1 MGRKRSC
8 QPLSC
13 RCSLNV
19 MHCRKEQ
26 EAPKKEICWICLS
39 KESVPTILYG
49 ISNHPLST
57 RSRFLRAT
65 VRSTSS
71 ALCLHHA
78 LPFVVASDKGTCL
91 MRRSKAFGHAVA
103 VSKTCYK
110 LQCCDCALS
119 CAMRLLQT
127 NEPLSG
133 FSFSAKVGWERS
145 CQPLSCGCSVNVIH
159 CPKRF
164 VGHCS
169 SKESVPTILY
179 GISNHPLSTRSRF
192 LRATVRSTSSALC
205 LHHAL
210 PFVVAAEKR
219 TCFMQRSK
227 AFGHG
232 DLLAVFV

>member
-1 MGRKRSC
+1 MLWLCSQLCYETAANQWTVVEVLLLAKVGRKRSC

-159 CPKRF
+159 CRKEICWTLF
-164 VGHCS
+164 V
-169 SKESVPTILY
+169 
-179 GISNHPLSTRSRF
+179 
-192 LRATVRSTSSALC
+192 
-205 LHHAL
+205 
-210 PFVVAAEKR
+210 
-219 TCFMQRSK
+219 
-227 AFGHG
+227 
-232 DLLAVFV
+232 

>member
-1 MGRKRSC
+1 MFCKC
-8 QPLSC
+8 D
-13 RCSLNV
+13 SL
-19 MHCRKEQ
+19 
-26 EAPKKEICWICLS
+26 PKGDLLDIVRLRNLF
-39 KESVPTILYG
+39 PPFG

-78 LPFVVASDKGTCL
+78 LPFVVASDKGRVGAKLPASELRMFCKCDSLPKGDLLDIVRLRNLFPPFGISKHPLSIRSRFLRATVRSTGSALCLHHALPFVVAAEKRTCF

-110 LQCCDCALS
+110 LQRCDCALS

-145 CQPLSCGCSVNVIH
+145 CQPLSCACSVNVIH
-159 CPKRF
+159 CRKEICWTLF
-164 VGHCS
+164 V
-169 SKESVPTILY
+169 
-179 GISNHPLSTRSRF
+179 
-192 LRATVRSTSSALC
+192 
-205 LHHAL
+205 
-210 PFVVAAEKR
+210 
-219 TCFMQRSK
+219 
-227 AFGHG
+227 
-232 DLLAVFV
+232 

>member
-1 MGRKRSC
+1 MLASCPSLCCSFRQRHLSHAEKQSVWSRSC
-8 QPLSC
+8 GLQDL
-13 RCSLNV
+13 
-19 MHCRKEQ
+19 
-26 EAPKKEICWICLS
+26 
-39 KESVPTILYG
+39 
-49 ISNHPLST
+49 
-57 RSRFLRAT
+57 
-65 VRSTSS
+65 
-71 ALCLHHA
+71 
-78 LPFVVASDKGTCL
+78 
-91 MRRSKAFGHAVA
+91 
-103 VSKTCYK
+103 

-210 PFVVAAEKR
+210 PFVVASDKG
-219 TCFMQRSK
+219 TCLMQRSK